1 MTQNERGARRHPN
14 VAALAL
20 GVACVAGVPALAHVL
35 DRDAG
40 IGGGAFFGD
49 PRTLRALDLTGVQWQ
64 AIRRVLQAHRP
75 ELQRLTAA
83 DKAARRAV
91 EDALVDA
98 GMAAPADLEGVLQ
111 AELDARS
118 ALERERIA
126 VTFAVRNALTPTQI
140 REVAAIRDGVDAMRT
155 AKRDL
160 AVKPAGPQ

>member
-1 MTQNERGARRHPN
+1 MTQNERGARRNPI

-20 GVACVAGVPALAHVL
+20 GIACLAGAPALAHVL
-35 DRDAG
+35 HRDAG

-49 PRTLRALDLTGVQWQ
+49 PRTLRALDLTGAQWQ
-64 AIRRVLQAHRP
+64 AVRRVLQAHRP
-75 ELQRLTAA
+75 ELQRLAAA

-91 EDALVDA
+91 EDALFDT
-98 GMAAPADLEGVLQ
+98 GMAAPADVEGVLQ
-111 AELDARS
+111 TELDARS

-126 VTFAVRNALTPTQI
+126 ATFAVRNELTPTQI
-140 REVAAIRDGVDAMRT
+140 HEVAAIRDGLDAMRT